1 MGDSDP
7 AEGLNAAAASATLGD
22 SRVNNLELTRRKAAS
37 KTRVHVRI
45 LLNGKE
51 VCQTASKNLIS
62 GDDFVVHI
70 GQIFPVQIIQL
81 PGVVTKYDFVKF
93 VTPLMVP

>member
-81 PGVVTKYDFVKF
+81 PGVVTIDFVQIF
-93 VTPLMVP
+93 AILMIP

>member
-7 AEGLNAAAASATLGD
+7 EGLNAAAAATLGD

-81 PGVVTKYDFVKF
+81 PGVVTKLDFVEF
-93 VTPLMVP
+93 VTPLMIS

>member
-7 AEGLNAAAASATLGD
+7 AEGLNAAATATLGD
-22 SRVNNLELTRRKAAS
+22 SRVNNLELTRRKVAS

-81 PGVVTKYDFVKF
+81 PGVVTKSDFVQF
-93 VTPLMVP
+93 FTILAIP